1 MDLGKVDLLNE
12 AQGPWACRMRDVM
25 AEEIPQVLPQ
35 VLPGA
40 VRKGRPPRP
49 RYPGGEIGHAA
60 EAARPNRSV
69 CALFDRPRFENYGVP
84 CRGCQSTAPLSPP
97 RPRPGRAQFPTL
109 RVLTTSAAFQG
120 EMR

>member
-12 AQGPWACRMRDVM
+12 AQGPWACRMRDVIT
-25 AEEIPQVLPQ
+25 EEIPQVLPQ

-69 CALFDRPRFENYGVP
+69 CALFDRPRIENYGVP
-84 CRGCQSTAPLSPP
+84 CGGCQSRGTHSHPGPGGARLQLFACWPP
-97 RPRPGRAQFPTL
+97 RLP
-109 RVLTTSAAFQG
+109 
-120 EMR
+120 